1 MKITARFRGDKK
13 LEKKL
18 KNKSNIKN
26 PLKTFLDLAR
36 AIVTRK
42 VKEFSPVDTGVL
54 RATWTSNLNATSK
67 PMTAT
72 VSAGVAYALPL
83 EESGYK
89 PRGVGR
95 IPFFKPAIDYF
106 LNNKDKYFKEL
117 GDHIEKR
124 YRK

>member
-1 MKITARFRGDKK
+1 MKIRATFKGDKQ